1 MCNQLT
7 MQQVKDMLLHIADV
21 LIQKEDELGE
31 IDRHIGDGD
40 HGTGMAT
47 GARAIQ
53 KELDKLELTSV
64 NQVFRQSGAAM
75 MESMGGASGVLFS
88 SLFLALGKIEPEASE
103 IDVASFSEGVS
114 QAVNDIKI
122 RGRAS
127 LGDKTMLDALEP
139 ASVALAEYKN
149 SNFVEALAAAK
160 IAAQQGVEKTKDYV
174 AKFGRAK
181 FLGERS
187 LGYQDAGAT
196 SIAII
201 MNEMYQFVREEFK

>member
-1 MCNQLT
+1 ME
-7 MQQVKDMLLHIADV
+7 QVKDMLLRIADV

-31 IDRHIGDGD
+31 IDRQIGDGD
-40 HGTGMAT
+40 HGAGMAT

-53 KELDKLELTSV
+53 KELEELEITSV
-64 NQVFRQSGAAM
+64 NQVFQKSGTAM

-88 SLFLALGKIEPEASE
+88 SLFLALGKIGPEASE
-103 IDVASFSEGVS
+103 TDVASFSEGVR

-139 ASVALAEYKN
+139 ASAALTEYKN
-149 SNFVEALAAAK
+149 ATFVEALAAAK
-160 IAAQQGVEKTKDYV
+160 SAAQQGVEKTKCYV

-196 SIAII
+196 SIAI
-201 MNEMYQFVREEFK
+201 MMDEMYQFVREEFK

>member
-1 MCNQLT
+1 MCYQLT
-7 MQQVKDMLLHIADV
+7 MEQVKDMLLRIADV

-31 IDRHIGDGD
+31 IDRQIGDGD
-40 HGTGMAT
+40 HGAGMAT

-53 KELDKLELTSV
+53 KELEELEIISV
-64 NQVFRQSGAAM
+64 NQVFQKSGTAM

-88 SLFLALGKIEPEASE
+88 SLFLALGKIGPEASE
-103 IDVASFSEGVS
+103 IDVASFSEGVR

-139 ASVALAEYKN
+139 ASAALTEYKN
-149 SNFVEALAAAK
+149 ATFVEALAAAK
-160 IAAQQGVEKTKDYV
+160 SAAQQGVEKTKCYV

-196 SIAII
+196 SIAI
-201 MNEMYQFVREEFK
+201 MMDEMYQFVREEFK

>member
-7 MQQVKDMLLHIADV
+7 IQQVKDMLLHIADV

-53 KELDKLELTSV
+53 KELKEQESTSV
-64 NQVFRQSGAAM
+64 NQVFRQSGIAM

-88 SLFLALGKIEPEASE
+88 SLFLALGKIEPEAPE
-103 IDVASFSEGVS
+103 IDVASFSDGVS
-114 QAVNDIKI
+114 QAVKDIKI
-122 RGRAS
+122 RGRAG

-139 ASVALAEYKN
+139 ASVALIENKN
-149 SNFVEALAAAK
+149 STFVEALAAAK
-160 IAAQQGVEKTKDYV
+160 SAAQQGVENTKGYV

-187 LGYQDAGAT
+187 LGYQDPGAT
-196 SIAII
+196 SIAMII
-201 MNEMYQFVREEFK
+201 NEMYQFVKEEFK

>member
-1 MCNQLT
+1 MCYQLT
-7 MQQVKDMLLHIADV
+7 MEQVKDMLLRIADV

-31 IDRHIGDGD
+31 IDRQIGDGD
-40 HGTGMAT
+40 HGAGMAT

-53 KELDKLELTSV
+53 KELEELEITSV
-64 NQVFRQSGAAM
+64 NQVFQKSGTAM

-88 SLFLALGKIEPEASE
+88 SLFLALGKIGPEASE
-103 IDVASFSEGVS
+103 TDVASFSEGVR

-139 ASVALAEYKN
+139 ASAALTEYKN
-149 SNFVEALAAAK
+149 ATFVEALAAAK
-160 IAAQQGVEKTKDYV
+160 SAAQQGVEKTKCYV

-196 SIAII
+196 SIAI
-201 MNEMYQFVREEFK
+201 MMDEMYQFVREEFK